1 MFTKRAG
8 VILSL
13 PLFAALTL
21 GVFALTR
28 MNSPQEAAAAEAQG
42 NPGRPLAEALPISLR
57 AGGFS
62 PIEVS
67 RPAGDYY
74 LSINNL
80 SRIHDLSLRLER
92 QHEGRVKESKTSR
105 EKSYWREHVH
115 LTPGTYVLT
124 EANHPDWVCRI
135 TVTAR

>member
-1 MFTKRAG
+1 M
-8 VILSL
+8 
-13 PLFAALTL
+13 
-21 GVFALTR
+21 
-28 MNSPQEAAAAEAQG
+28 
-42 NPGRPLAEALPISLR
+42 LPISLR

-62 PIEVS
+62 PSEIS

-80 SRIHDLSLRLER
+80 SRAQDLTLRLSREN
-92 QHEGRVKESKTSR
+92 QGRVKEAKTSR
-105 EKSYWREHVH
+105 EKTYWREHVR
-115 LTPGTYVLT
+115 LSPGTYLIT

>member
-1 MFTKRAG
+1 MLTKRAG

-28 MNSPQEAAAAEAQG
+28 NNLPREAAAEAQG

-62 PIEVS
+62 PSEVS

-74 LSINNL
+74 LSVNNL
-80 SRIHDLSLRLER
+80 SRVPDLILRLDREK
-92 QHEGRVKESKTSR
+92 EGRVKESKTSR
-105 EKSYWREHVH
+105 EKTYWREHVH

-124 EANHPDWVCRI
+124 EASHPDWVCRI

>member
-1 MFTKRAG
+1 MFTKRTG
-8 VILSL
+8 LILSL

-28 MNSPQEAAAAEAQG
+28 SNSPREAAAAEAQG
-42 NPGRPLAEALPISLR
+42 NPGRPQAEALPISLR

-62 PIEVS
+62 PVELS

-80 SRIHDLSLRLER
+80 SRVPDLNLRLDREN
-92 QHEGRVKESKTSR
+92 EGRVKETRTSR
-105 EKSYWREHVH
+105 ARPYWRQHVR
-115 LTPGTYVLT
+115 LTPGVYLIT
-124 EANHPDWVCRI
+124 EADHPDWVCRI